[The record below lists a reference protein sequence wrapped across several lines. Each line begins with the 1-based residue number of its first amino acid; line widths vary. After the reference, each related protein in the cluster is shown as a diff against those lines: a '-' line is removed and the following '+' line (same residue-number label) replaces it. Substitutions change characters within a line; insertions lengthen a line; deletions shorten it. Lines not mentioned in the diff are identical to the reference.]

1 MATIKDQQK
10 AINAHTLTRIRMD
23 EDLKEFRCAQRM
35 LMHKASL
42 IDEVR
47 WNVIWEGKNVISNRL
62 AARLQRIDGLLGEW

>member
-1 MATIKDQQK
+1 
-10 AINAHTLTRIRMD
+10 MD